1 VIEKNVLK
9 ALINGMR
16 LIEFLNNLLRKSF
29 TDHSVV
35 SMIYYLW
42 EMCVVLIKDLLIYV
56 LNIHLY
62 LTTIHFQ
69 SYVYSKNTFQLINMD
84 DISIPAPLCNV

>member
-9 ALINGMR
+9 ALINSMR
-16 LIEFLNNLLRKSF
+16 LIEFLNNLFRKSF

-35 SMIYYLW
+35 NMIYYLW
-42 EMCVVLIKDLLIYV
+42 EMCVVFIRELLIYV

-62 LTTIHFQ
+62 LTTIDFL
-69 SYVYSKNTFQLINMD
+69 SYV
-84 DISIPAPLCNV
+84 